1 MAGGEGGL
9 SSVMVTGARSALE
22 TTLVLQSVSVALV
35 QSLGPVALGQNSAV
49 LVESSS
55 LQV

>member
-1 MAGGEGGL
+1 MAGGEAVFSHGYK
-9 SSVMVTGARSALE
+9 GARSALE
-22 TTLVLQSVSVALV
+22 TTLVLQSVSVALI